1 MCYINRAYIHGYY
14 SYVYYY
20 FINFTFCTFFS
31 LSSSCKMNSVSD
43 SPLLILFFLRYTQ
56 THPHG
61 QTNKEREI
69 SVDVGRLWIGGSELV
84 VEIEVCGSTEMGLD
98 AYELVLVVE
107 ISACGST
114 KSVFVGFD
122 SCGACGGDWY
132 LWWRLVLVVER

>member
-1 MCYINRAYIHGYY
+1 MNLVSNFSSPHPFFPQIHANTPTQIYLHRQINTEIYKHI
-14 SYVYYY
+14 
-20 FINFTFCTFFS
+20 
-31 LSSSCKMNSVSD
+31 
-43 SPLLILFFLRYTQ
+43 
-56 THPHG
+56 HG

-132 LWWRLVLVVER
+132 LWWISDLTMRGK